1 MKRYIITESEIA
13 EIWKDL
19 DHLTGMAIQDAKQRL
34 LSLPALPEQ
43 SEYKILMRCPA
54 CGHREM
60 TQYPQRP
67 EQPECEQCDTLKSDA
82 DFWRGWCRDA
92 RSRSNAEC
100 VGVRL
105 SDGMQVRGVFV
116 CSVNDRAYL
125 IHGATEDAVIAI
137 IPVAS
142 GATPLT
148 PNRCTYKVMVNDS
161 VICTFEHNRNEG
173 LGMCLFEA
181 SKAVEATRM
190 LGMAHAV
197 ADLQKGEDS

>member
-1 MKRYIITESEIA
+1 VKRYIITESEIA

-19 DHLTGMAIQDAKQRL
+19 DYPTEMAIQDAKQRL

-82 DFWRGWCRDA
+82 DFWRGRCRDA

-105 SDGMQVRGVFV
+105 SDGMQVRGVGE
-116 CSVNDRAYL
+116 A
-125 IHGATEDAVIAI
+125 AMIAI
-137 IPVAS
+137 INVAS

-190 LGMAHAV
+190 LGMVHAV